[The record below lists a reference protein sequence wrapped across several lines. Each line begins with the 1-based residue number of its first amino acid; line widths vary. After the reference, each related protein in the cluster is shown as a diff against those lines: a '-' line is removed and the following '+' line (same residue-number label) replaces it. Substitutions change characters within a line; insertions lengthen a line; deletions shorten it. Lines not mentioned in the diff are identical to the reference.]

1 MKKLLLF
8 LIILPGLLF
17 ADAVIFSGNDVKTLK
32 PNIDLFGVAKIL
44 TTSTI
49 PTAGLTA
56 PKGSIAMYTTTGD
69 LYLKTGA
76 LSTDWT
82 KNQTGPVSL
91 TTDVTGILPIA
102 NGGTGS
108 ATQNFVD
115 LTTDQTVA
123 GAKTFTGTPT
133 AFTPTASTTAATTRF
148 LFTGATDTTLTASTE
163 APNVYFNMGQTRQH
177 STGTL
182 STQRDFRISPS
193 THSFVGASTLTNA
206 ASLVIDGPS
215 NGGTNATITNSS
227 ALWVPTSA
235 VTNITNS
242 YGLNVAAT
250 TGATNNY
257 AASFTGGSVGIGTT
271 APLSLLNL
279 QGFHSSGSETV
290 GLSLHNV
297 NSTSGLPAY
306 GLGLGPTGAEGYLTY
321 RSGTALSSVFGHKW
335 LINDTEYM
343 RLRGDGKL
351 GLGLSAPT
359 SFFHMHESNST
370 TGAANGQTIEQ
381 AGAGDASQHF
391 LLSGGQR
398 YTMGIDNSDSDKFKI
413 GTNADLGSNNLFT
426 MTTSGN
432 VGIGT
437 TAPARKLV
445 IQDETSV
452 EVRLINN
459 NNNSDQATNTEIAKL
474 DFNPR
479 FNGGIGSEVAR
490 ISSFYRGNGTTRS
503 GDLRFSTGNLSSA
516 TERMRI
522 DTSGNVGIGT
532 TAPSTTLDVNG
543 PITSAGAMAAY
554 YQSASIFSSGFI
566 VYKRGTTGDA
576 TASLTSGTELGYNS
590 FYGWDG
596 SAYGRGAF
604 VLTKTTEAWSGTG
617 HGSYYSIWTTPTG
630 STTNAERMRID
641 QNGNVGIGVAPPNAN
656 AILDVVS
663 TTKASMPFPRV
674 TTAQKVAIPTPTA
687 GMVVYDTDMKGIS
700 YYNGTAWTTANNKNV
715 ATKTANY
722 TALQS
727 DDVILGD
734 ATSGAITITL
744 PTAVGFSGK
753 VFNIKKT
760 DSSVNSV
767 TIATTSSQT
776 IDGALTAPL
785 ISQYQSFTLVSNG
798 TNWSVL

>member
-1 MKKLLLF
+1 MKKYLITL
-8 LIILPGLLF
+8 LIIPTLIF
-17 ADAVIFSGNDVKTLK
+17 ADAVIFSGSDVKTLK

-82 KNQTGPVSL
+82 KNQTGPVNL
-91 TTDVTGILPIA
+91 TTDVTGTLPVA

-115 LTTDQTVA
+115 LTTAQTVA

-148 LFTGATDTTLTASTE
+148 LFTGAADTTLTASTE

-193 THSFVGASTLTNA
+193 THSFVGASTLTN
-206 ASLVIDGPS
+206 SSSFSVDGPTL
-215 NGGTNATITNSS
+215 GGTNATLTNSS
-227 ALWVPTSA
+227 AIYVPTSL
-235 VTNITNS
+235 VTNVTNS
-242 YGLNVAAT
+242 YGVNVAAT

-257 AASFTGGSVGIGTT
+257 AGVFTGGNLGVGT
-271 APLSLLNL
+271 ATPTSLLHALEN
-279 QGFHSSGSETV
+279 
-290 GLSLHNV
+290 
-297 NSTSGLPAY
+297 NSA
-306 GLGLGPTGAEGYLTY
+306 TG
-321 RSGTALSSVFGHKW
+321 
-335 LINDTEYM
+335 N
-343 RLRGDGKL
+343 
-351 GLGLSAPT
+351 
-359 SFFHMHESNST
+359 SN
-370 TGAANGQTIEQ
+370 GITIEQ
-381 AGAGDASQHF
+381 SGTGDAVHHF
-391 LLSGGQR
+391 MLTGVQR

-413 GTNADLGSNNLFT
+413 GTSADLGSNNLFT
-426 MTTSGN
+426 MTTSG
-432 VGIGT
+432 
-437 TAPARKLV
+437 K
-445 IQDETSV
+445 
-452 EVRLINN
+452 
-459 NNNSDQATNTEIAKL
+459 
-474 DFNPR
+474 
-479 FNGGIGSEVAR
+479 
-490 ISSFYRGNGTTRS
+490 
-503 GDLRFSTGNLSSA
+503 
-516 TERMRI
+516 
-522 DTSGNVGIGT
+522 VGIGT

-543 PITSAGAMAAY
+543 LITSAGAIAVY
-554 YQSASIFSSGFI
+554 YQSPSIFSSGFN

-576 TASLTSGTELGYNS
+576 TASLASGTELGYNS

-604 VLTKTTEAWSGTG
+604 VLTTTTEAWSGTG

-641 QNGNVGIGVAPPNAN
+641 QNGNVGVGGTPNAN
-656 AILDVVS
+656 AILDVTS
-663 TTKASMPFPRV
+663 TTRAFMPPRM
-674 TTAQKVAIPTPTA
+674 TTAQKNSVASPTA

-700 YYNGTAWTTANNKNV
+700 FYNGTAWTTANNKNV

-753 VFNIKKT
+753 VFNVKKT

-785 ISQYQSFTLVSNG
+785 ISQYQSLTLVSNG

>member
-8 LIILPGLLF
+8 LIILPSLIF

-44 TTSTI
+44 TTSII
-49 PTAGLTA
+49 PTAGLAA

-82 KNQTGPVSL
+82 KNQTGPVNL
-91 TTDVTGILPIA
+91 TTDVTGTLPVA

-115 LTTDQTVA
+115 LTTAQTVA
-123 GAKTFTGTPT
+123 GLKNFTSALTVTSNSANSLAVGPNGTTNPVLQIDSSAASAAT
-133 AFTPTASTTAATTRF
+133 GLKVTGNSAGSGVLLGTISSGTNEAMNITTKGSGQLSLQVGGANKFTTTQIQNAFTQAASTSASTARF
-148 LFTGATDTTLTASTE
+148 LVTGVADTSLTASTE
-163 APNVYFNMGQTRQH
+163 APHTYFNIGQTRQH
-177 STGTL
+177 ATGAL
-182 STQRDFRISPS
+182 ALQRDFRITPS
-193 THSFVGASTLTNA
+193 SHSFVGASTLTNA
-206 ASLVIDGPS
+206 AALAIDGPS

-227 ALWVPTSA
+227 ALYIPTSA
-235 VTNITNS
+235 VTNVTNS
-242 YGLNVAAT
+242 YGLNVVAT

-257 AASFTGGSVGIGTT
+257 AAVFTGGRVGIGTT
-271 APLSLLNL
+271 AP
-279 QGFHSSGSETV
+279 T
-290 GLSLHNV
+290 
-297 NSTSGLPAY
+297 
-306 GLGLGPTGAEGYLTY
+306 
-321 RSGTALSSVFGHKW
+321 
-335 LINDTEYM
+335 
-343 RLRGDGKL
+343 
-351 GLGLSAPT
+351 
-359 SFFHMHESNST
+359 
-370 TGAANGQTIEQ
+370 
-381 AGAGDASQHF
+381 
-391 LLSGGQR
+391 
-398 YTMGIDNSDSDKFKI
+398 
-413 GTNADLGSNNLFT
+413 
-426 MTTSGN
+426 
-432 VGIGT
+432 
-437 TAPARKLV
+437 
-445 IQDETSV
+445 
-452 EVRLINN
+452 
-459 NNNSDQATNTEIAKL
+459 
-474 DFNPR
+474 
-479 FNGGIGSEVAR
+479 
-490 ISSFYRGNGTTRS
+490 
-503 GDLRFSTGNLSSA
+503 
-516 TERMRI
+516 
-522 DTSGNVGIGT
+522 
-532 TAPSTTLDVNG
+532 TTLDVNG

-554 YQSASIFSSGFI
+554 FQLPSIFSGGFNI
-566 VYKRGTTGDA
+566 YKRGTTGDA
-576 TASLTSGTELGYNS
+576 TASLTSGAELGYNA

-604 VLTKTTEAWSGTG
+604 VLTKTTEDWSGTG

-630 STTNAERMRID
+630 STTNVERMRIDQSGNVGIGTSAPGTLIHAAITNSTAYTPTSAALAIPANILTTIENLDTTDSTAALLSFVSRSGGAVNRTFIGNVSNSAGGSIVFGHRTGTTAYAERMRID
-641 QNGNVGIGVAPPNAN
+641 YLGNLGIGTSSPNAN
-656 AILDVVS
+656 AILDVTS
-663 TTKASMPFPRV
+663 TTKAFMPPRM
-674 TTAQKVAIPTPTA
+674 TTAQKNAIASPTA

-700 YYNGTAWTTANNKNV
+700 FYNGTAWTTTNNKNV

-785 ISQYQSFTLVSNG
+785 ISQYQSLTLVSNG